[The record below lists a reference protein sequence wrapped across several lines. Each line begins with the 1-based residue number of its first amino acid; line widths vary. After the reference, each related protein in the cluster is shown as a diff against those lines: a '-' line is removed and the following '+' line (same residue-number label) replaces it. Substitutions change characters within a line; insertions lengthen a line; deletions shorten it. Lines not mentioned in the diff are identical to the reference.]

1 MFNIG
6 KIDKIVFEDFKN
18 LNVSFL
24 DQKLNNNISKN
35 EVFAPSEMF
44 KYLKIKKKKNILY
57 LTQNKKHYDADV
69 SISLSY
75 EPEFLDFI
83 NSKVLISKD
92 LKYSTFHFQN
102 IKKIFLSNS
111 RVHSDSFFNE
121 EANIVLRTSSIFNI
135 KSLLSKK
142 ININSDGNSMFK
154 AKEGYANT
162 TILQVSDHSK
172 IILEKDFFTSELI
185 KSEIFSH
192 SMARANV
199 LDSFSCKISNDNM
212 NKNKFILFGN
222 PSIEISDIIKPH
234 RYKRP
239 EFNLPKQY
247 SKVLEY
253 KNKLSVNDELIKKSI
268 SSGFLH
274 MPPEIKEIHNN
285 ALLGVS
291 EEDKLFFLAIS
302 KNYESMNDQV
312 IDAKKVI
319 EIIENHKK
327 IIVEKYKETTKLEI
341 NKYSYQDSNVFNNTL
356 SILEYD
362 YPTDHICSKN
372 RESVIN
378 MIVKIIDDNV
388 KLNRKQKANIKKITT
403 LFNIKTNKQKTLK
416 FKY

>member
-1 MFNIG
+1 MFHIG

-18 LNVSFL
+18 LNISFL
-24 DQKLNNNISKN
+24 DKHLNSNISNN
-35 EVFAPSEMF
+35 EVFAPAEMF

-57 LTQNKKHYDADV
+57 LTQNKKHYDAD
-69 SISLSY
+69 ISLSLSY
-75 EPEFLDFI
+75 DPSFLEFI

-92 LKYSTFHFQN
+92 LKYSSFHFQN

-111 RVHSDSFFNE
+111 RVRSDSLFSE

-142 ININSDGNSMFK
+142 ININSDGNSIFK

-162 TILQVSDHSK
+162 AILQASDHSK
-172 IILEKDFFTSELI
+172 IILEKDFFTSEVI
-185 KSEIFSH
+185 KSEISSH

-199 LDSFSCKISNDNM
+199 LDSFSCKISNDHM

-222 PSIEISDIIKPH
+222 PSIEILDIINGDK
-234 RYKRP
+234 YKRP
-239 EFNLPKQY
+239 EFNLPKQH

-253 KNKLSVNDELIKKSI
+253 KNKLSVSDELIKKSI

-274 MPPEIKEIHNN
+274 TPPEIKEIHDN
-285 ALLGVS
+285 ALMGVS
-291 EEDKLFFLAIS
+291 DEDKLFFLAIS
-302 KNYESMNDQV
+302 KKYESMNDQV
-312 IDAKKVI
+312 ISAKKVI

-327 IIVEKYKETTKLEI
+327 IIVKKYKETNKLEI
-341 NKYSYQDSNVFNNTL
+341 DKHSYQDSNVFKNTL
-356 SILEYD
+356 SILEHD

-372 RESVIN
+372 RESVVN
-378 MIVKIIDDNV
+378 MITKIIEDNF
-388 KLNRKQKANIKKITT
+388 KLNRKQKANMKKIIT
-403 LFNIKTNKQKTLK
+403 LFNIKTKRQKTLK